1 MEDSQREAIISAV
14 EARMQTFEAVE
25 RDIDPEQTIAILA
38 DLPEFHAYNDG
49 RRVSYPEMVAA
60 VRGGFPRLRSI
71 KMEYDNL
78 HVAVLNADHA
88 LVSATFR
95 RESVLESTGMVNRSK
110 GAVTWLWRNIEG
122 QWLIVYGQLDHRADA
137 GS

>member
-1 MEDSQREAIISAV
+1 MANSQRDAIISAV
-14 EARMQTFEAVE
+14 GARMKTFEAAE
-25 RDIDPEQTIAILA
+25 RDVDAEQTIAIFA

-49 RRVSYPEMVAA
+49 RRVSYPEMAAA

-71 KMEYDNL
+71 KMEYDHL
-78 HVAVLNADHA
+78 HVSVLNADHA

-122 QWLIVYGQLDHRADA
+122 QWLIIYGQLDHRAD
-137 GS
+137 GES